1 KKENRQ
7 LFISRFKS
15 NHMLMIGLIIF
26 ILAVLASIFAPW
38 ITPYTPLE
46 MDTSKRLIEPG
57 SEYWFGTDTFGRDIF
72 SRIIYG
78 IRASV
83 IVGASVTIISGVV
96 GLIVGLYASY
106 YKILDHILMRICDGL
121 LAFPPILLALALVAA
136 LGPHLRNVV
145 IALSI
150 VYFPSIARIVRSSA
164 VVVREQTYVEAM
176 KSLGSSSLRIIW

>member
-1 KKENRQ
+1 
-7 LFISRFKS
+7 
-15 NHMLMIGLIIF
+15 
-26 ILAVLASIFAPW
+26 
-38 ITPYTPLE
+38 
-46 MDTSKRLIEPG
+46 
-57 SEYWFGTDTFGRDIF
+57 
-72 SRIIYG
+72 
-78 IRASV
+78 
-83 IVGASVTIISGVV
+83 
-96 GLIVGLYASY
+96 YASY

-176 KSLGSSSLRIIW
+176 KSLGSSSLRIIWKHIAPNVVSPMIVQASFIFAISIITEA